1 MTSYWG
7 ASLANYYE
15 ILGVTIESDAEE
27 IRSAYRQLAREYH
40 PDVNP
45 DPRSHEYMAQI
56 NVAFEALSDPARR
69 LEYDASLGRVGVRD
83 RETKQK
89 EESRPSAVQVKIHRR
104 LRAHKTPVYAVGF
117 VPGTDRLVT
126 SAFDNEVFWWNDQF
140 DFPEKREKFEGGAV
154 NAMAVI
160 SADHLTLAG
169 TTDQHLS
176 CWSFKGGQVRSWR
189 QNPKHWVCTV
199 APSPD
204 GENLAIGDVN
214 SGLKIVRV
222 GDGIT
227 RFSGDSHRDAV
238 TALAWNRDGSWLA
251 SGSVDTSV
259 RIWSAKTG
267 LEIHH
272 IDRIVSTVTA
282 MAFSPDDKWL
292 AVASVDLSL
301 RIIRLADLALT
312 KSFYGHVRPIE
323 SLAFHPASGL
333 LASGSRD
340 GTIGLWNVR
349 QGIGHGRIEASH
361 QPISSVAF
369 SGHGKN
375 LVSGGLDKVLRV
387 WSLSAA
393 SEGDG
398 E

>member
-1 MTSYWG
+1 M
-7 ASLANYYE
+7 ANYYE
-15 ILGVTIESDAEE
+15 ILGVRIQSDAEE
-27 IRSAYRQLAREYH
+27 VRAAYRKLAREYH

-45 DPRSHEYMAQI
+45 DPRAHEYMAQI
-56 NVAFEALSDPARR
+56 NVAFEILGDPARR
-69 LEYDASLGRVGVRD
+69 MEYDASLGNVETID

-89 EESRPSAVQVKIHRR
+89 EGSRPSAVQVRIHRR
-104 LRAHKTPVYAVGF
+104 LRAHKTPVYAIGF
-117 VPGTDRLVT
+117 VPETDMLVT
-126 SAFDNEVFWWNDQF
+126 SAFDNEVFWWNEKF
-140 DFPEKREKFEGGAV
+140 DYPDRRERFEGGAV
-154 NAMAVI
+154 NAMAVVNSSRI
-160 SADHLTLAG
+160 TLAG
-169 TTDQHLS
+169 STDQQLS
-176 CWSFKGGQVRSWR
+176 CWSYHDGRIKNWR
-189 QNPKHWVCTV
+189 QNPKNWVCTV
-199 APSPD
+199 ALSPD
-204 GENLAIGDVN
+204 GENLAVGDVGN
-214 SGLKIVRV
+214 LMKVVRV

-227 RFSGDSHRDAV
+227 RFVGDSHTDAI
-238 TALAWNRDGSWLA
+238 TALAWNRDSTWLA

-267 LEIHH
+267 VEIHH

-282 MAFSPDDKWL
+282 MAFSPDNKWL
-292 AVASVDLSL
+292 AIASVDLSL

-361 QPISSVAF
+361 QPISAVAF
-369 SGHGKN
+369 SGHGN
-375 LVSGGLDKVLRV
+375 HLVSGGIDKVLRV